1 METLA
6 EEKAILFYLTEG
18 LDSNLLKSELFSY
31 EKNRLIFK
39 EIKKRKKEGK
49 PVDVI
54 SLIDALKGKVATSY
68 LLSLDEGVVRGI
80 NKEKYF
86 KHYVNQLIK
95 ICKEKEIKRLIGELI
110 REPNFIDHLRE
121 ILDSYELEDDLS
133 IEETSFINNFENFL
147 KHIELRRRNSV
158 WGISINSFPKLNKA
172 LMGLREIIVLAA
184 KPKSGKTTF
193 SIQLASD
200 ALEVDSAVLYYDFEN
215 GVFNLMM
222 KEICRKFYINYCREL
237 LNSEISWTEIIQK
250 IGDPIELK
258 ERYESFIIQSGISLS
273 LEKIK
278 RDIDQLR
285 KKNKVEKVL
294 VVIDSLQKL
303 PLESLKDRR
312 ASIDDW
318 LRKIE
323 KLNANDPDLV
333 FLLISELSREGQK
346 PKESGDIEYSAHF
359 LLKLDTA
366 LTENEIERF
375 GDDGIRELKIEYA
388 RDVRSGVQIK
398 YKVDFNFWRFEE
410 L

>member
-6 EEKAILFYLTEG
+6 EERAILFYLTDG
-18 LDSNLLKSELFSY
+18 LDSDLLKPELFSY
-31 EKNRLIFK
+31 EKNRLIFE
-39 EIKKRKKEGK
+39 EIKKRKKQGK

-54 SLIDALKGKVATSY
+54 SLIDSLKNKVPSSY
-68 LLSLDEGVVRGI
+68 LLDLDQGVIRGTY
-80 NKEKYF
+80 KEKYF

-95 ICKEKEIKRLIGELI
+95 NYKEKEVKRLIGELI
-110 REPNFIDHLRE
+110 HEPDFIGHLKE
-121 ILDSYELEDDLS
+121 VLDSYELEDDLS
-133 IEETSFINNFENFL
+133 IEETSFVNNFENFL
-147 KHIELRRRNSV
+147 KHIELRRQNSV
-158 WGISINSFPKLNKA
+158 WGIPINSFPKLNKA
-172 LMGLREIIVLAA
+172 LMGLREITVLAA

-200 ALEVDSAVLYYDFEN
+200 ALDEKTAILFYDFEN

-237 LNSEISWTEIIQK
+237 LNPEISWPVIIQK
-250 IGDPIELK
+250 IGDPLEFK
-258 ERYESFIIQSGISLS
+258 EKYKSFIIQSGISLS
-273 LEKIK
+273 IEKIK

-294 VVIDSLQKL
+294 IVIDSLQKL